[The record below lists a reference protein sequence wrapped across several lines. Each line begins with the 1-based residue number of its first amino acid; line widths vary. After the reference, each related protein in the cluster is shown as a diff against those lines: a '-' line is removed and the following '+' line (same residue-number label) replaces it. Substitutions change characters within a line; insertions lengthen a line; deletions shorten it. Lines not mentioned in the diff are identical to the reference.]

1 MPQVRHSAQKA
12 ECSPCLPSAE
22 RHPLHQQDQ
31 SSPHLRCSSTQL
43 QPPETLGHC
52 HCYPCLTWSKTAP
65 GWGPDGSTTLAGWH
79 LLFRLT
85 IWAQLRSWEGWW
97 SGAGGQVPLA
107 ALTSTVLVAEVG
119 EAPDISQANDLPSH
133 GQDILQLVVP
143 LTTLQG
149 LVLLLFFLL
158 LLFHARVCGHHFT
171 IADSTRDTVIHP
183 TFKKSSLHYIQHKP
197 CKEAEI

>member
-1 MPQVRHSAQKA
+1 MASRTAPCSPTRTRHLIRTGCLALLKEGMPQVRHSAQKA

-52 HCYPCLTWSKTAP
+52 HCYPCPTWSKTAP

-97 SGAGGQVPLA
+97 SGAGGQVPPACLH
-107 ALTSTVLVAEVG
+107 
-119 EAPDISQANDLPSH
+119 LP
-133 GQDILQLVVP
+133 P
-143 LTTLQG
+143 P
-149 LVLLLFFLL
+149 FL
-158 LLFHARVCGHHFT
+158 
-171 IADSTRDTVIHP
+171 
-183 TFKKSSLHYIQHKP
+183 
-197 CKEAEI
+197 